1 MRMGGRLKR
10 LKRDFKG
17 KKLSDGKTIGRQNRL
32 TDNLIDTF
40 QHYYG
45 KVLKGNKVGMI
56 RAVNANWHYY
66 SSIEEEPMHQ
76 FCPPKPP
83 GSNSWCKWQ
92 NDQVSSKKTFK
103 PKKVDKAVMQEV
115 KPVPN
120 CSFANYNCHR
130 EILVDEAM
138 IPFKG
143 RLKIKVRMP
152 DKPVK
157 YGIKFFEL

>member
-17 KKLSDGKTIGRQNRL
+17 KKLSDGKTIGRWNRL

-76 FCPPKPP
+76 FCPPKPLVATHGVSGRMTRSAVKRP
-83 GSNSWCKWQ
+83 SSQRRWIKLSCRRSSQYQTVVLQTTTATEKSWLM
-92 NDQVSSKKTFK
+92 K
-103 PKKVDKAVMQEV
+103 P
-115 KPVPN
+115 
-120 CSFANYNCHR
+120 
-130 EILVDEAM
+130 
-138 IPFKG
+138 
-143 RLKIKVRMP
+143 
-152 DKPVK
+152 
-157 YGIKFFEL
+157 

>member
-1 MRMGGRLKR
+1 MGIVRHTETSSLHHMVTMLPYLRWNVLPHTDENGGTPKEVKER
-10 LKRDFKG
+10 FKG

-45 KVLKGNKVGMI
+45 KVLKGIKVGMI

-92 NDQVSSKKTFK
+92 NDQVSGKKTFK

-120 CSFANYNCHR
+120 CSFAN
-130 EILVDEAM
+130 
-138 IPFKG
+138 
-143 RLKIKVRMP
+143 
-152 DKPVK
+152 
-157 YGIKFFEL
+157 